1 MKILIVGCGYV
12 GKALSFE
19 LLERRHEVW
28 GLRRDIHQLKELEY
42 LGLKPLSASL
52 LNPNSLTKLPK
63 VDVVIFCQ
71 APSREADNYED
82 TYYLGTKNLLAML
95 GSPKPKKV
103 ILISSTSV
111 YGTRDGSWVDEDDNP
126 AAPGYE
132 NKEQEENAKHLLA
145 TERLVLASGIPA
157 NILRLGGIYGSGR
170 HRLQALKEGKIKP
183 SFSDIY
189 INRIHVEDIVAALL
203 LLIEK
208 GKPGEIYLGVDD
220 APSTQKEFYEWLY
233 AKLSL
238 PKPSTE
244 STKVGSVHGSNKRC
258 VNKKIKKL
266 GLKLKYP
273 SYREGYET
281 LLREAH

>member
-12 GKALSFE
+12 GKALAFA
-19 LLERRHEVW
+19 LLERGDEVW
-28 GLRRDIHQLKELEY
+28 GLRRDVHQLKELEY

-95 GSPKPKKV
+95 GTPKPKKI

-126 AAPGYE
+126 KAAGYE

-145 TERLVLASGIPA
+145 TEQLALASGIPA
-157 NILRLGGIYGSGR
+157 NVLRLGGIYGPGR
-170 HRLQALKEGKIKP
+170 HRLQALKDGRIRP

-189 INRIHVEDIVAALL
+189 INRIHVEDIVGSLI

-220 APSTQKEFYEWLY
+220 TPSTQKEFYEWIY

-238 PKPSTE
+238 SKPSAE
-244 STKVGSVHGSNKRC
+244 ETKIGSVHGSNKRC
-258 VNKKIKKL
+258 ANKKIKRL
-266 GLKLKYP
+266 GMKLKYP
-273 SYREGYET
+273 SYCEGYA
-281 LLREAH
+281 LLFREIH